1 MRSVSFKPY
10 LWRTTTSRVR
20 DYPVFNCQPTAYP
33 GQDDCG
39 VSPRDTNGWSHTV
52 EWRPWQ
58 PFTVRDCRALPPV
71 HLTPAHLPVPKFAGV
86 KVRWLSYM
94 AAPCRHP
101 LLARWHRGA
110 VVFGGAWRVPQAT
123 RALPGSV
130 LAEVTRNPR
139 LLSPGAVAVRWVW
152 MGRAPCAP
160 GPILRGLQWHLHLTL
175 GLHVAWVRGCL
186 GMPARRG
193 YAVSGPVASA
203 GAPCQSWSIHRSL
216 GARERSPRCEG
227 AAGAHTRACST
238 AVRDSAGALVV
249 PARRWGAAPTGL

>member
-1 MRSVSFKPY
+1 MQSVLSRPY

-33 GQDDCG
+33 GQVDCG
-39 VSPRDTNGWSHTV
+39 VTPRDTNGWSHTAEAV
-52 EWRPWQ
+52 A
-58 PFTVRDCRALPPV
+58 VLHNSGLPRLTPV

-86 KVRWLSYM
+86 TVRWLSYM

-130 LAEVTRNPR
+130 LAAVTRDPR
-139 LLSPGAVAVRWVW
+139 LLSSGAVAVRWVW

-175 GLHVAWVRGCL
+175 GLRVAWVRGCFWD
-186 GMPARRG
+186 
-193 YAVSGPVASA
+193 A
-203 GAPCQSWSIHRSL
+203 GAARLRSEWPSSVGRCPVPEL
-216 GARERSPRCEG
+216 EYTPLTRSAREEPTVWLLTHQRP
-227 AAGAHTRACST
+227 AGVLGVTPWS
-238 AVRDSAGALVV
+238 
-249 PARRWGAAPTGL
+249 